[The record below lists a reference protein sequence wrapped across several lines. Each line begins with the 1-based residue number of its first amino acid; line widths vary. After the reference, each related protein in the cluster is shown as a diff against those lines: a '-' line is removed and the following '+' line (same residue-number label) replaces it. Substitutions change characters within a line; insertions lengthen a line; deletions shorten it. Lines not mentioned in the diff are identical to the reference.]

1 MCFGK
6 LQGNKVVIYL
16 HDMISLRNSNWQNSK
31 LVYLLEME
39 FKKERK
45 KGRKERRRKERPEGR
60 KGKKEGKE
68 RYLSSGHVKSLSILG
83 TH

>member
-1 MCFGK
+1 MVMCFGK

-16 HDMISLRNSNWQNSK
+16 RDMISLRTSNWQNSK

-45 KGRKERRRKERPEGR
+45 KGRKERRRKERPKEEKER
-60 KGKKEGKE
+60 KKERKAICLQGM
-68 RYLSSGHVKSLSILG
+68 
-83 TH
+83 